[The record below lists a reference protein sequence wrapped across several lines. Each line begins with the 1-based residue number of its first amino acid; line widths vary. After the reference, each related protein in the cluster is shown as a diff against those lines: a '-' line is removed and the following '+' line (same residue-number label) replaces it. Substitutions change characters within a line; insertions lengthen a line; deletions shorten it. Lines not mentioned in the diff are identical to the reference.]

1 MEHSVRFERGRG
13 RRGGRGRSRAR
24 GARGPGE
31 RQPEREPERERSGG
45 GGGGGGGGG
54 RGWRGARGRSRGWAR
69 GRGRGEA
76 ASWRQ
81 ERLQDEDDVDIK
93 EDYDQP
99 NEFSRRQI
107 VSNWD
112 RYKTEEKE
120 LEDSDEPSRGTDFN
134 VLLSSAG
141 DSFAQFRFAEEKEWE
156 AEAPSSKQIS
166 PLFVDCQSLA
176 QTLQELPLYLR
187 LNVEAELVQITS
199 PAELP
204 QVTLKSV
211 HDGPSKF
218 SQFRAQA
225 TGPSGAVHTIP
236 GSSVPQDPGKHTFNL
251 TLTPVTQAPKGGPPA
266 PQQTPDKLD
275 EELDF
280 LLQLETPVGKSN
292 DVSLKGT
299 QDVEA
304 LCDSE
309 TANTSTDSSGAK
321 VIDNTNSQPAETA
334 KKLDPEDELEDWLD
348 SMIS

>member
-1 MEHSVRFERGRG
+1 MELPGRMEWERSRG
-13 RRGGRGRSRAR
+13 RRGGRGRCRPRAR
-24 GARGPGE
+24 GWRGSGE
-31 RQPEREPERERSGG
+31 RPPERERER
-45 GGGGGGGGG
+45 GGG
-54 RGWRGARGRSRGWAR
+54 RGWRGARGRGEVPGS
-69 GRGRGEA
+69 GR
-76 ASWRQ
+76 RQ
-81 ERLQDEDDVDIK
+81 ERQQQQDEDDVDIK

-120 LEDSDEPSRGTDFN
+120 QEDSDEPPRGTDYN

-156 AEAPSSKQIS
+156 IEAPSSKQIS

-176 QTLQELPLYLR
+176 HSLQELPLYLR
-187 LNVEAELVQITS
+187 LNVEAELVQITP

-204 QVTLKSV
+204 QMTLKSM

-218 SQFRAQA
+218 SQFRAQD
-225 TGPSGAVHTIP
+225 PSVAVHTIP
-236 GSSVPQDPGKHTFNL
+236 ISSVPEDAGKHTFNL
-251 TLTPVTQAPKGGPPA
+251 SLMPVTQAARSAPPTL
-266 PQQTPDKLD
+266 QQAPDKLD

-292 DVSLKGT
+292 EAFSTGA
-299 QDVEA
+299 QDAEA
-304 LCDSE
+304 LCNPE
-309 TANTSTDSSGAK
+309 TANTSADSTAAEVTDK
-321 VIDNTNSQPAETA
+321 INPQLAETT
-334 KKLDPEDELEDWLD
+334 KKLDPEEELEDWLD